1 MVAENASR
9 VETNVLAPF
18 FFLLNCMC
26 TPWYSNIVARL
37 CALHGTIVKKT
48 VCFKIKPSYPVERK
62 TSKKQQRTLC
72 FPAKMHSIK
81 YVNKHRK

>member
-1 MVAENASR
+1 
-9 VETNVLAPF
+9 
-18 FFLLNCMC
+18 
-26 TPWYSNIVARL
+26 
-37 CALHGTIVKKT
+37 VKKT